1 MTFDEVDVRPGGQNV
16 VSSVVS
22 SARGARAFS
31 LGVDR
36 GVAGLRGVH
45 GRIPDLASTAES
57 ITLNAGFFVR
67 FQKNSRPTKKKLK
80 VHFAQKNSTYRR
92 LIQILPKKLK
102 KFHIQ
107 ITVFHGGHMF

>member
-22 SARGARAFS
+22 SGGARAFS

-36 GVAGLRGVH
+36 GVACLRGVH
-45 GRIPDLASTAES
+45 GRIPDLAPTAES

-67 FQKNSRPTKKKLK
+67 FQKNSRSAEKKLNLLEANLDFTKK
-80 VHFAQKNSTYRR
+80 N
-92 LIQILPKKLK
+92 LK
-102 KFHIQ
+102 KFHI
-107 ITVFHGGHMF
+107 

>member
-16 VSSVVS
+16 VSSVVA

-67 FQKNSRPTKKKLK
+67 FQKNSRSAEKKLNLLEANLDFTKK
-80 VHFAQKNSTYRR
+80 N
-92 LIQILPKKLK
+92 LK
-102 KFHIQ
+102 KFHI
-107 ITVFHGGHMF
+107 

>member
-16 VSSVVS
+16 VSVVS
-22 SARGARAFS
+22 SARAFS

-57 ITLNAGFFVR
+57 ITLNAGFFCA
-67 FQKNSRPTKKKLK
+67 FSKKLK
-80 VHFAQKNSTYRR
+80 VGR
-92 LIQILPKKLK
+92 KKTQP
-102 KFHIQ
+102 I
-107 ITVFHGGHMF
+107 GG

>member
-57 ITLNAGFFVR
+57 ITLNADFFCA
-67 FQKNSRPTKKKLK
+67 FSKKLK
-80 VHFAQKNSTYRR
+80 VGR
-92 LIQILPKKLK
+92 KKTQP
-102 KFHIQ
+102 I
-107 ITVFHGGHMF
+107 GG

>member
-67 FQKNSRPTKKKLK
+67 FQKKLK
-80 VHFAQKNSTYRR
+80 VGRKKLNLLEANLDFTKKN
-92 LIQILPKKLK
+92 LK
-102 KFHIQ
+102 KFHI
-107 ITVFHGGHMF
+107 